1 MTTYEVLHGDC
12 RETLKTL
19 PDESVHCVVT
29 SPPYFGLRDYGT
41 GKWEGGDAECS
52 HENAFGKSRYDYK
65 LNPGLG
71 TTGVQDQSSNA
82 ASALRPVAE
91 ECPDCGAIR
100 IDDQIGLEETPDAF
114 VGALVDVFREVKRVL
129 HPSGTVWL
137 NLGDTYGDKQLLGIP
152 WRVAFALQADGWV
165 LRQSIVWAKSKT
177 MPEPVRDRCTRSH
190 ELIFMFAKQP
200 RYFYDHV
207 AIKEPVGQATLA
219 AVHRGERQTLEQY
232 KHDEGSRLGKRSPNH
247 MFSNKEA
254 LDRMAAGR
262 NKRDV
267 WTINPKAFTGAHF
280 AVYPPELI
288 EPCVLAGTSAH
299 GACADCGTPWV
310 RNHNDSWRPDCEC
323 RGELVRE
330 EVVIPAKM
338 TQEQLLEAGWGA
350 NSDSGY
356 GGENQ
361 KDYASAMAQGASD
374 VKRRIIENATKER
387 RKNVWVY
394 RSDVPLE
401 EHPVVPCV
409 VLDPFGGSG
418 TTAGVAIKH
427 GRQAILCELNPD
439 FAAIMDERIRSIAE
453 FVEEDV
459 EDMEWL

>member
-1 MTTYEVLHGDC
+1 MTTYRVLHGDC

-29 SPPYFGLRDYGT
+29 SPPYFNLRDYG
-41 GKWEGGDAECS
+41 ESE
-52 HENAFGKSRYDYK
+52 
-65 LNPGLG
+65 
-71 TTGVQDQSSNA
+71 
-82 ASALRPVAE
+82 
-91 ECPDCGAIR
+91 
-100 IDDQIGLEETPDAF
+100 QIGLEDTPEAF
-114 VGALVDVFREVKRVL
+114 VTSLVTVSREIKRVL
-129 HPSGTVWL
+129 HSTGTFWL
-137 NLGDTYGDKQLLGIP
+137 NLGDSYGQHKQLLGIP

-177 MPEPVRDRCTRSH
+177 MPEPVRDRCTRAH
-190 ELIFMFAKQP
+190 ELIFMFAKEP
-200 RYFYDHV
+200 RYYYDHV
-207 AIKEPVGQATLA
+207 AIKEPI
-219 AVHRGERQTLEQY
+219 GESMQKMIEKGPKQVSSW
-232 KHDEGSRLGKRSPNH
+232 KHDAHSRFGKASANH
-247 MFSNKEA
+247 VFSSEQSLQNVA
-254 LDRMAAGR
+254 QGR

-267 WTINPKAFTGAHF
+267 WLVNPKPYAGAHF
-280 AVYPPELI
+280 AVYPPDLI
-288 EPCVLAGTSAH
+288 EPCILAGTSAH

-310 RNHNDSWRPDCEC
+310 RDHNNSWRPDCEC
-323 RGELVRE
+323 RGNLTYE

-338 TQEQLLEAGWGA
+338 TPEEVAQTGWST
-350 NSDSGY
+350 NKSGEY
-356 GGENQ
+356 HGQNA

-374 VKRRIIENATKER
+374 VKRRIIENATKDR
-387 RKNVWVY
+387 RKNGWVY

-439 FAAIMDERIRSIAE
+439 FASIMDERIRSIAE